1 MNPTCPSLS
10 VSHQDAVEA
19 CHRGFN
25 QWFTNHL
32 VHLTTQEDT
41 WWYKNTSFRSPGKSP
56 QFCGW
61 ESFKKYI
68 LLRVTW
74 PQLATTRVL
83 CRLLRTFEI
92 DFKIYIA
99 RVASGF
105 SRARLR
111 ASFGLD
117 MGAHSGCA
125 GFFAAPYAC
134 QHEKST
140 TSLRSSVQQHWGC
153 KRITYYQAS
162 SHKCGMTSNIIP
174 YT

>member
-68 LLRVTW
+68 LWRVTW

-92 DFKIYIA
+92 GFKIYIA

-105 SRARLR
+105 SRARLH
-111 ASFGLD
+111 ASFGLN
-117 MGAHSGCA
+117 MGAQSGCA
-125 GFFAAPYAC
+125 DFFAAPYAC
-134 QHEKST
+134 QLEKALPHSDPQ
-140 TSLRSSVQQHWGC
+140 SSNTAGC
-153 KRITYYQAS
+153 KSITYYQAR
-162 SHKCGMTSNIIP
+162 SHKCGMTSYIIP
-174 YT
+174 

>member
-41 WWYKNTSFRSPGKSP
+41 WWYKNTSFRSPGKNP

-105 SRARLR
+105 SRARLH
-111 ASFGLD
+111 ASFGLN
-117 MGAHSGCA
+117 MGAQSGCA
-125 GFFAAPYAC
+125 DFFAPPYAC
-134 QHEKST
+134 QLEKALPHSDPQ
-140 TSLRSSVQQHWGC
+140 SSNTAGC
-153 KRITYYQAS
+153 KSITYYQAH
-162 SHKCGMTSNIIP
+162 SHKCGMTSYIIP
-174 YT
+174 